1 MKKLFLCC
9 SALIFLSGCAS
20 SDPDYRNVQT
30 LSVKFLQ
37 PTRWNG
43 STVPPSQSCRAQG
56 GRGSTPPLYVTGIP
70 PETNLIILEINNP
83 DVPELAE
90 NGGNGSIG
98 FYHSGEQSA
107 TLMPVPGETYSL
119 PNFAF
124 EEKASR
130 VNPARPWPYMPPCI
144 ANNYNYSA
152 KVKAVRRTGSFDKQK
167 TQLLGIGEIS
177 LGEY

>member
-9 SALIFLSGCAS
+9 SALIFLSSCAS
-20 SDPDYRNVQT
+20 APEYRGVQT

-37 PTRWNG
+37 PTNWDG
-43 STVPPSQSCRAQG
+43 STVPSSQSCRSEG

-70 PETNLIILEINNP
+70 PETNLIILEINNL
-83 DVPELAE
+83 DIPELSE
-90 NGGNGSIG
+90 NGGYGSIG

-107 TLMPVPGETYSL
+107 MLMPVPGETYSL

-130 VNPARPWPYMPPCI
+130 VNPSRPWPYTPPCI
-144 ANNYNYSA
+144 AKDYNYSA

-167 TQLLGIGEIS
+167 TQLLGVGEIA